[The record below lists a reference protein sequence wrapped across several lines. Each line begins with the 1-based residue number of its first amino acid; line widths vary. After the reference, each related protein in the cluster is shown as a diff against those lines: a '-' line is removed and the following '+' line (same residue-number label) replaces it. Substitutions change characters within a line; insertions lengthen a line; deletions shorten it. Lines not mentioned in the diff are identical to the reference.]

1 MTSRPAVQGM
11 TSMTLLPS
19 AFPELPL
26 FGGAFAELKNL
37 RWLMVEV
44 LCGPVISSET
54 FTEINTLPF

>member
-26 FGGAFAELKNL
+26 FRAAFAQLKKL
-37 RWLMVEV
+37 RWLMVEM
-44 LCGPVISSET
+44 LFPEL
-54 FTEINTLPF
+54 LPASASVAR